1 VLKGG
6 ENRGFVRE
14 ELSDDSRLA
23 RKGNDIRNCIK
34 EGRWGSSQTSP
45 Y

>member
-1 VLKGG
+1 MFKGG

-14 ELSDDSRLA
+14 EFLDDFRLV

-34 EGRWGSSQTSP
+34 EGRWGSS
-45 Y
+45 